1 MARNIRST
9 LLMGTALLAK
19 TFGMALAA
27 GAPAEQTI
35 KARQVH
41 LKDLGAAFKEVRDQL
56 RSSRPDMA
64 QLNSASGQ
72 IAALATQM
80 SDWFPQGSGPESRVK
95 TDAKPEIWS
104 APAGFEK
111 ALKNFQAEAPKLR
124 ELAAAN
130 DVGGIKAQVGKLGGA
145 CKGCHDNY
153 RVPRD

>member
-9 LLMGTALLAK
+9 LLMGTTLLAM
-19 TFGMALAA
+19 TFGMAFAA

-104 APAGFEK
+104 DPAGFEK
-111 ALKNFQAEAPKLR
+111 ALKNFQAEAPKLQQ
-124 ELAAAN
+124 LAAAN

>member
-9 LLMGTALLAK
+9 LLMGTTLLAT
-19 TFGMALAA
+19 TFGMAFAA

-104 APAGFEK
+104 DPAGFEK
-111 ALKNFQAEAPKLR
+111 ALKNFQAEAPKLQQ
-124 ELAAAN
+124 LATAN

>member
-9 LLMGTALLAK
+9 LLMGTTLLAT
-19 TFGMALAA
+19 TFGMAFAA

-35 KARQVH
+35 KARQGH

-104 APAGFEK
+104 DPAGFEK
-111 ALKNFQAEAPKLR
+111 ALKNFQAEAPKLQQ
-124 ELAAAN
+124 LAAAN

>member
-9 LLMGTALLAK
+9 LLMGTTLLAM
-19 TFGMALAA
+19 TFGMAFAA

-104 APAGFEK
+104 DPAGFEK
-111 ALKNFQAEAPKLR
+111 ALKNFQAEAPKLQQ
-124 ELAAAN
+124 LATAN